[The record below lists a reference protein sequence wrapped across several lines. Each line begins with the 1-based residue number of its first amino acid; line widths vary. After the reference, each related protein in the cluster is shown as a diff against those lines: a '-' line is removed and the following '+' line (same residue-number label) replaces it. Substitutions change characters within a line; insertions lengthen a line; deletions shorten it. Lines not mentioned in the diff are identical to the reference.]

1 MTARSGTQGAREHLI
16 CRSGRTIQGCPVVAV
31 CWPDVPGPSFCVGS
45 WLWPWLPSWLQSR
58 GCPQP
63 ERANPNR
70 ISSSRRRGS
79 DSFLLD
85 QRTPSVLRGLHRTAL
100 NCNPNCNLQIRRFLY
115 RHPASFRSVR
125 GLGLVN
131 ARCPYGSGA
140 PEDCPSA
147 WLSASLPA
155 DDSVTPWSS
164 SPPPGLFPATW
175 PRPVLSCP
183 RPPPPNPIAAEPDG
197 RRVLSRG
204 GVADHEANFAA
215 LDHEVTPQAPL
226 TGSGCRE
233 HSYGGFGGGHPHFL
247 PHAPDLQIRSKIRAV
262 QIGP

>member
-1 MTARSGTQGAREHLI
+1 MNIAWWHRFSAPTGRRCWRL
-16 CRSGRTIQGCPVVAV
+16 CRDVAV
-31 CWPDVPGPSFCVGS
+31 
-45 WLWPWLPSWLQSR
+45 LPCR
-58 GCPQP
+58 TVY
-63 ERANPNR
+63 R

-100 NCNPNCNLQIRRFLY
+100 NCNPNCNFQIRRFLY

-175 PRPVLSCP
+175 PRPVLLP
-183 RPPPPNPIAAEPDG
+183 GIAARTSGVSWLVIPARGCERLRRRAAPHRPRQG
-197 RRVLSRG
+197 RQGPARSRPRRRV
-204 GVADHEANFAA
+204 
-215 LDHEVTPQAPL
+215 
-226 TGSGCRE
+226 
-233 HSYGGFGGGHPHFL
+233 
-247 PHAPDLQIRSKIRAV
+247 HA
-262 QIGP
+262 